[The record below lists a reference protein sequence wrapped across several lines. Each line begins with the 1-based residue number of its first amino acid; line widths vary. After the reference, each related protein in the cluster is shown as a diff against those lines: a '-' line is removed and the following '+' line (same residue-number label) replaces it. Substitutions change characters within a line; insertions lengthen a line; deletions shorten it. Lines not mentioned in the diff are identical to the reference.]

1 MQALCVLFCF
11 CFDYLYHY
19 FDCCFF
25 SLYSVY
31 VMHTICMGGWVG
43 CSVRCCFH
51 IAMRGITSYNN
62 YNNLIIICIIIHYN
76 NLIIIRFSNYF
87 FQLCPR
93 HIPHISILCVCICTW
108 KNNKQTKEEKKKA
121 VIARFVCQYTTTAV
135 IARFVCHVYYESRN
149 CKVCLS
155 SILRKLYLPGLFV
168 KCTTKSVIA
177 RFVCLLIRML

>member
-31 VMHTICMGGWVG
+31 VMHTICMGGWMG

-108 KNNKQTKEEKKKA
+108 KNNKQIHAKQWGC
-121 VIARFVCQYTTTAV
+121 VCYPAD
-135 IARFVCHVYYESRN
+135 HVYYSGKYRYLGDILMLRPGNNPININ
-149 CKVCLS
+149 C
-155 SILRKLYLPGLFV
+155 IGLFERTWLKKTWV
-168 KCTTKSVIA
+168 KLQIMQTKNINILTSV
-177 RFVCLLIRML
+177 

>member
-1 MQALCVLFCF
+1 MFCF
-11 CFDYLYHY
+11 GFDYFYHY

-25 SLYSVY
+25 SLYGVY

-108 KNNKQTKEEKKKA
+108 KSNKQTKEKKEE
-121 VIARFVCQYTTTAV
+121 QHTYTDTPTNTHTQTHTHKHTDTDTGTGTRTNTHKDRHA
-135 IARFVCHVYYESRN
+135 H
-149 CKVCLS
+149 
-155 SILRKLYLPGLFV
+155 
-168 KCTTKSVIA
+168 THT
-177 RFVCLLIRML
+177 

>member
-1 MQALCVLFCF
+1 
-11 CFDYLYHY
+11 
-19 FDCCFF
+19 
-25 SLYSVY
+25 
-31 VMHTICMGGWVG
+31 MHTICMGGWVG

-108 KNNKQTKEEKKKA
+108 KNNKQTKEEKKESCNCK
-121 VIARFVCQYTTTAV
+121 VCLS
-135 IARFVCHVYYESRN
+135 IYYDSRN

-155 SILRKLYLPGLFV
+155 RVLRKP
-168 KCTTKSVIA
+168 
-177 RFVCLLIRML
+177 